1 MNTFPL
7 LLNLRI
13 LNQPIA
19 GKTGQ
24 HGFLELFFPDFIP
37 AFIYPGKTN
46 DNISHRHRVQIR
58 GRVIEVIIL
67 FLRLHQNM
75 QIHQF
80 LQHDT

>member
-13 LNQPIA
+13 LNQPIT

-24 HGFLELFFPDFIP
+24 HSFLELFFPDFIP
-37 AFIYPGKTN
+37 AFIHPGKTN

-58 GRVIEVIIL
+58 GRVIEIIVL

>member
-1 MNTFPL
+1 MKAFPL

-24 HGFLELFFPDFIP
+24 HGFLELLFPNFIP
-37 AFIYPGKTN
+37 AFIHPGKTN
-46 DNISHRHRVQIR
+46 DNISHRDHVQIR

-67 FLRLHQNM
+67 FLCLQQNM
-75 QIHQF
+75 QIHQ
-80 LQHDT
+80 LL

>member
-37 AFIYPGKTN
+37 AFIYREKRMI
-46 DNISHRHRVQIR
+46 ISPTDIVCKSEA
-58 GRVIEVIIL
+58 G
-67 FLRLHQNM
+67 
-75 QIHQF
+75 
-80 LQHDT
+80 

>member
-58 GRVIEVIIL
+58 GRVLEVIIL
-67 FLRLHQNM
+67 FLRLYQNM
-75 QIHQF
+75 
-80 LQHDT
+80 